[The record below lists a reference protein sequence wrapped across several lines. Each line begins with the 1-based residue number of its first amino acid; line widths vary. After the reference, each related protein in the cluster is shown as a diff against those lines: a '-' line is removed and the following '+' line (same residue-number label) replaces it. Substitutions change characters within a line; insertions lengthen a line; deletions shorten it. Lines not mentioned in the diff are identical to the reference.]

1 MLSMENVVL
10 ASVNQTDITPVI
22 DGESMREI
30 LAKYETTLPKKGDV
44 LAGEVISVSKK
55 GVLVDLGLLGT
66 GIIYPSEFYD
76 NTSLQKS
83 LKKGEKISVI
93 LLELEND
100 EGYRELSLK
109 QAQMTTAWEDIR
121 ERKEKGEVISTTILN
136 INKGGLIVEVNGIQG
151 FLPLSQLSP
160 EHYPKVE
167 GGDTSKIVQ
176 VLQKFRG
183 QSFNVKILDF
193 SEAEGKL
200 IVSERAIMTD
210 KLREEIDKY
219 KIGDV
224 VDGIITEITDFGAFV
239 KITENLEGL
248 IHISEIDW
256 KIIDNPRDY
265 LTIGQT
271 ISAKIINIE
280 NDRISLSLKALK
292 TDPWENI
299 EEKFKVGQTVEGELV
314 KITNY
319 GLLIKI
325 TDEIMGLIPSSELIN
340 RKEWERPSGERGSA
354 EHNSANVGSAE
365 ASRPNVPQVGEKIT
379 VAIVSIDAK
388 EHKMLLTIQ
397 ASQ

>member
-1 MLSMENVVL
+1 MN
-10 ASVNQTDITPVI
+10 ATNPADTAPTIAN
-22 DGESMREI
+22 ESMKEI
-30 LAKYETTLPKKGDV
+30 LAQYETGLPKKGDA
-44 LAGEVISVSKK
+44 LAGEVISLSKSRI
-55 GVLVDLGLLGT
+55 LVDLGLLGT

-76 NTSLQKS
+76 NTTLHKS
-83 LKKGEKISVI
+83 LKKGDPISVI

-109 QAQMTTAWEDIR
+109 QAQMTTAWEDVR

-167 GGDTSKIVQ
+167 GGDTTKIVQ
-176 VLQKFRG
+176 NLQKFRG

-193 SEAEGKL
+193 SEAENKL
-200 IVSERAIMTD
+200 IVSERAIMND
-210 KLREEIDKY
+210 KLREEIAKY

-224 VDGIITEITDFGAFV
+224 VEGTITEITDFGGFV

-265 LTIGQT
+265 LTIGQN
-271 ISAKIINIE
+271 ISTKIINIE
-280 NDRISLSLKALK
+280 NDRISLSLKVLK
-292 TDPWENI
+292 ADPWENI
-299 EEKFKVGQTVEGELV
+299 EEKFKVGQTLEGELV

-319 GLLIKI
+319 GLLVKVS
-325 TDEIMGLIPSSELIN
+325 DDIMGLIPASELSN
-340 RKEWERPSGERGSA
+340 RKEWQPQPGERMS
-354 EHNSANVGSAE
+354 
-365 ASRPNVPQVGEKIT
+365 
-379 VAIVSIDAK
+379 VAIVSIDPK

-397 ASQ
+397 SV

>member
-1 MLSMENVVL
+1 MENVVL
-10 ASVNQTDITPVI
+10 GSTNQAGVADMK
-22 DGESMREI
+22 DI
-30 LAKYETTLPKKGDV
+30 LAQYETMLPKKGDV
-44 LAGEVISVSKK
+44 LNGEVISVSKS
-55 GVLVDLGLLGT
+55 GILVDLGLLGT

-76 NTSLQKS
+76 NSNLHKS
-83 LKKGEKISVI
+83 LKKGDKISVI

-121 ERKEKGEVISTTILN
+121 EKKEKGEVISTNILN
-136 INKGGLIVEVNGIQG
+136 INKGGLIVEINGIQG

-167 GGDTSKIVQ
+167 GGDTTKIVQ
-176 VLQKFRG
+176 NLQKFRG

-210 KLREEIDKY
+210 KLREEIAKY

-224 VDGIITEITDFGAFV
+224 VEGTITEITDFGAFV
-239 KITENLEGL
+239 NIRPGAEVEPQRVEHPSLEGL

-256 KIIDNPRDY
+256 KIIDNPRDH
-265 LTIGQT
+265 LTIGQN

-292 TDPWENI
+292 NDPWENI
-299 EEKFKVGQTVEGELV
+299 EEKFKVGQTLEGELV
-314 KITNY
+314 KVTNY
-319 GLLIKI
+319 GLLVKI
-325 TDEIMGLIPSSELIN
+325 TDEIMGLIPSSELN
-340 RKEWERPSGERGSA
+340 NKKDWEPKM
-354 EHNSANVGSAE
+354 
-365 ASRPNVPQVGEKIT
+365 GEKIN
-379 VAIVSIDAK
+379 VAVVSIDAK

-397 ASQ
+397 STQ

>member
-1 MLSMENVVL
+1 METTAVNSTDTVPAMDNNSMK
-10 ASVNQTDITPVI
+10 
-22 DGESMREI
+22 EI
-30 LAKYETTLPKKGDV
+30 LAQYETGLPKKGDV
-44 LAGEVISVSKK
+44 LTGEVISVSK
-55 GVLVDLGLLGT
+55 GGILVDLGFLGT

-76 NTSLQKS
+76 NSALHKSLQK
-83 LKKGEKISVI
+83 GDQISVI

-109 QAQMTTAWEDIR
+109 QAQMTTAWEDIK
-121 ERKEKGEVISTTILN
+121 EKKEKGEVISIPILN

-167 GGDTSKIVQ
+167 GGDTAKIVQ
-176 VLQKFRG
+176 ALQKFRG
-183 QSFNVKILDF
+183 QNFDVKILDF
-193 SEAEGKL
+193 SEAENKL

-210 KLREEIDKY
+210 KIREKIAKY
-219 KIGDV
+219 KVGDV
-224 VDGIITEITDFGAFV
+224 VEGTVTEITDFGAFI
-239 KITENLEGL
+239 KITEGLEGL

-256 KIIDNPRDY
+256 KIINNPRDY
-265 LTIGQT
+265 LAVGQT

-299 EEKFKVGQTVEGELV
+299 EEKFKVGQTLTGELV

-319 GLLIKI
+319 GLLVKVSE
-325 TDEIMGLIPSSELIN
+325 DIMGLIPSSELN
-340 RKEWERPSGERGSA
+340 GRKDWQPTA
-354 EHNSANVGSAE
+354 
-365 ASRPNVPQVGEKIT
+365 GEKIT
-379 VAIVSIDAK
+379 VAIVSIDPK

-397 ASQ
+397 SEQKN

>member
-1 MLSMENVVL
+1 MENLIL
-10 ASVNQTDITPVI
+10 ASAGQTDVSPVI
-22 DGESMREI
+22 DTNSMKEI
-30 LAKYETTLPKKGDV
+30 LAQYETTLPKMGDV
-44 LAGEVISVSKK
+44 LAGEVISVSKS
-55 GVLVDLGLLGT
+55 GILVDLGLLGT

-76 NTSLQKS
+76 NTALHKS
-83 LKKGEKISVI
+83 LKKGDKISVI

-121 ERKEKGEVISTTILN
+121 ERKEKGEIISTTILN

-151 FLPLSQLSP
+151 FLPLSQLAP

-176 VLQKFRG
+176 NLQKFRG
-183 QSFNVKILDF
+183 QSFQVKILDF
-193 SEAEGKL
+193 SEGENKL

-210 KLREEIDKY
+210 KLREEIAKY
-219 KIGDV
+219 KVGEV
-224 VDGIITEITDFGAFV
+224 VEGTVAEITDFGAFI

-265 LTIGQT
+265 LAAGQT

-292 TDPWENI
+292 ADPWENI
-299 EEKFKVGQTVEGELV
+299 EEKFKVGQTFEGEVV

-319 GLLIKI
+319 GLLVKMSE
-325 TDEIMGLIPSSELIN
+325 DIMGLIPASELSN
-340 RKEWERPSGERGSA
+340 RQEWQA
-354 EHNSANVGSAE
+354 
-365 ASRPNVPQVGEKIT
+365 QVGEKVS
-379 VAIVSIDAK
+379 VAIVSIDPK

-397 ASQ
+397 SQ

>member
-1 MLSMENVVL
+1 MVSANQIDAAPVV
-10 ASVNQTDITPVI
+10 
-22 DGESMREI
+22 DGETMRDI
-30 LAKYETTLPKKGDV
+30 LAQYETGLPKKGDV
-44 LAGEVISVSKK
+44 LAGEVISISKN

-83 LKKGEKISVI
+83 LKKGDKISVI

-121 ERKEKGEVISTTILN
+121 EKKERGEVLAIPILN

-151 FLPLSQLSP
+151 FLPLSQLAP
-160 EHYPKVE
+160 EHYPKIE

-176 VLQKFRG
+176 ALQKFRG
-183 QSFNVKILDF
+183 QNFNVKILDF

-200 IVSERAIMTD
+200 IVSERAIMAD
-210 KLREEIDKY
+210 KLREEISKY
-219 KIGDV
+219 KIGEV
-224 VDGIITEITDFGAFV
+224 AAGTITEITDFGAFV
-239 KITENLEGL
+239 KISENVEGL

-265 LTIGQT
+265 LTIGQPV
-271 ISAKIINIE
+271 SAKIINIE

-292 TDPWENI
+292 TDPWESI
-299 EEKFKVGQTVEGELV
+299 EEKFKVGQTVEGELA

-319 GLLIKI
+319 GLLIKL
-325 TDEIMGLIPSSELIN
+325 TDEIMGLIPSSELSN
-340 RKEWERPSGERGSA
+340 RKDWSRSPSDRGPST
-354 EHNSANVGSAE
+354 ESGQ
-365 ASRPNVPQVGEKIT
+365 PQIGEKIS
-379 VAIVSIDAK
+379 VAIVSIDPK

-397 ASQ
+397 SAQ

>member
-1 MLSMENVVL
+1 METNVL
-10 ASVNQTDITPVI
+10 DSTNPIAPTPLI
-22 DGESMREI
+22 DGNTMKEI
-30 LAKYETTLPKKGDV
+30 LAQYETGLPKKGDL
-44 LAGEVISVSKK
+44 LAGEIISVSKS
-55 GVLVDLGLLGT
+55 GILVDLGLLGT

-76 NTSLQKS
+76 NTTLHKS
-83 LKKGEKISVI
+83 LKKGDPISVI

-109 QAQMTTAWEDIR
+109 QAQMTTAWEDVR

-265 LTIGQT
+265 LTIGQN
-271 ISAKIINIE
+271 ISAKIINME

-299 EEKFKVGQTVEGELV
+299 EEKFKVGQTLEGEIAKV
-314 KITNY
+314 TNY
-319 GLLIKI
+319 GLLVKVS
-325 TDEIMGLIPSSELIN
+325 DEIIGLIPSSELSN
-340 RKEWERPSGERGSA
+340 RQ
-354 EHNSANVGSAE
+354 EHQ
-365 ASRPNVPQVGEKIT
+365 PQIGEKIDI
-379 VAIVSIDAK
+379 AIVSIDPK

-397 ASQ
+397 SQ

>member
-10 ASVNQTDITPVI
+10 ASTNQTDVTPII

-30 LAKYETTLPKKGDV
+30 LAKYETALPKKGDV

>member
-1 MLSMENVVL
+1 METTVINPTNPPD
-10 ASVNQTDITPVI
+10 ATPLI
-22 DGESMREI
+22 ENESMKEI
-30 LAKYETTLPKKGDV
+30 LAQYETVLPKKGDV
-44 LAGEVISVSKK
+44 LAGEVISISK
-55 GVLVDLGLLGT
+55 GGILVDLGLLGT

-76 NTSLQKS
+76 NPTLHKS
-83 LKKGEKISVI
+83 LKKDEQISVI

-109 QAQMTTAWEDIR
+109 QAQMTTAWEDVR
-121 ERKEKGEVISTTILN
+121 EKKEKGEVISTLILN
-136 INKGGLIVEVNGIQG
+136 INKGGLIIEVNGIQG
-151 FLPLSQLSP
+151 FLPLSQLAP

-167 GGDTSKIVQ
+167 GGDTAKIVQ
-176 VLQKFRG
+176 TLQKFRG
-183 QSFNVKILDF
+183 QTFSVKILDF
-193 SEAEGKL
+193 SEAENKL
-200 IVSERAIMTD
+200 IVSERAIMND
-210 KLREEIDKY
+210 KLREEITKY
-219 KIGDV
+219 KVSDV
-224 VDGIITEITDFGAFV
+224 VEGVITEITDFGAFV

-265 LTIGQT
+265 LAIGQT

-299 EEKFKVGQTVEGELV
+299 EEKFKVGQTLEGTVV

-319 GLLIKI
+319 GLLVKVSE
-325 TDEIMGLIPSSELIN
+325 EIMGLIPASELNNHQGPPPPN
-340 RKEWERPSGERGSA
+340 RT
-354 EHNSANVGSAE
+354 NVT
-365 ASRPNVPQVGEKIT
+365 GEKIS

-397 ASQ
+397 NSTA

>member
-1 MLSMENVVL
+1 MEMENLIVS
-10 ASVNQTDITPVI
+10 ANNPTDLY
-22 DGESMREI
+22 GMKEI
-30 LAKYETTLPKKGDV
+30 LTQYETVLPKKGDV
-44 LAGEVISVSKK
+44 LAGEVISISKK
-55 GVLVDLGLLGT
+55 GVLIDLDLLGT
-66 GIIYPSEFYD
+66 GLIYPSEFYD
-76 NTSLQKS
+76 NPALQKS
-83 LKKGEKISVI
+83 LKKGDKISVI

-121 ERKEKGEVISTTILN
+121 KRKEEGEVISTTILN

-176 VLQKFRG
+176 ALQKFRG
-183 QSFNVKILDF
+183 QNFDVKILDF

-200 IVSERAIMTD
+200 IVSERAIMSD
-210 KLREEIDKY
+210 KLREKIAKY
-219 KIGDV
+219 K
-224 VDGIITEITDFGAFV
+224 VDDLIEGTVTDITDFGAFV
-239 KITENLEGL
+239 KITESLEGL
-248 IHISEIDW
+248 VHISEIDW

-280 NDRISLSLKALK
+280 NGRISLSLKALK
-292 TDPWENI
+292 ADPWENI

-319 GLLIKI
+319 GLLVKI
-325 TDEIMGLIPSSELIN
+325 TDEIMGLIPSSELSN
-340 RKEWERPSGERGSA
+340 RKDWEPKTLPDGR
-354 EHNSANVGSAE
+354 
-365 ASRPNVPQVGEKIT
+365 QVGEKIS
-379 VAIVSIDAK
+379 VAIVSVDPK

-397 ASQ
+397 SSS

>member
-1 MLSMENVVL
+1 MTLYMEMENLIVS
-10 ASVNQTDITPVI
+10 ANNPTDLY
-22 DGESMREI
+22 GMKEI
-30 LAKYETTLPKKGDV
+30 LTQYETVLPKKGDV
-44 LAGEVISVSKK
+44 LAGEVISISKK
-55 GVLVDLGLLGT
+55 GVLIDLDLLGT
-66 GIIYPSEFYD
+66 GLIYPSEFYD
-76 NTSLQKS
+76 NPALQKS
-83 LKKGEKISVI
+83 LKKGDKISVI

-121 ERKEKGEVISTTILN
+121 KRKEEGEVISTTILN

-176 VLQKFRG
+176 ALQKFRG
-183 QSFNVKILDF
+183 QNFDVKILDF

-200 IVSERAIMTD
+200 IVSERAIMAD
-210 KLREEIDKY
+210 KLREEIAKY
-219 KIGDV
+219 KVGDLIEGAV
-224 VDGIITEITDFGAFV
+224 TDITDFGAFV
-239 KITENLEGL
+239 KITESLEGL
-248 IHISEIDW
+248 VHISEIDW

-280 NDRISLSLKALK
+280 NGRISLSLKALK
-292 TDPWENI
+292 ADPWENI

-319 GLLIKI
+319 GLLVKI
-325 TDEIMGLIPSSELIN
+325 TDEIMGLIPSSELSN
-340 RKEWERPSGERGSA
+340 RKDWEPKTLPDGR
-354 EHNSANVGSAE
+354 
-365 ASRPNVPQVGEKIT
+365 QVGEKIS
-379 VAIVSIDAK
+379 VAIVSVDPK

-397 ASQ
+397 SSS

>member
-1 MLSMENVVL
+1 METTNAKL
-10 ASVNQTDITPVI
+10 TDAPIMI
-22 DGESMREI
+22 AGESMKEI
-30 LAKYETTLPKKGDV
+30 LAQYETMLPKKGEV
-44 LAGEVISVSKK
+44 LAGEVISVSKS
-55 GVLVDLGLLGT
+55 GILVDLGLLGT

-76 NTSLQKS
+76 NSNLHKS
-83 LKKGEKISVI
+83 LKKGDKISVI

-121 ERKEKGEVISTTILN
+121 DKKEKGEVINTNILN

-167 GGDTSKIVQ
+167 GGDTTKIVQ
-176 VLQKFRG
+176 NLQKFRG

-193 SEAEGKL
+193 SESEGKL

-210 KLREEIDKY
+210 KLREEIAKY

-224 VDGIITEITDFGAFV
+224 VEGTITEITDFGAFV

-256 KIIDNPRDY
+256 KIIDNPRDH
-265 LTIGQT
+265 LTIGQN

-299 EEKFKVGQTVEGELV
+299 EEKFKVGQTLEGELV

-319 GLLIKI
+319 GLLVKI
-325 TDEIMGLIPSSELIN
+325 TEEIMGLIPSSELN
-340 RKEWERPSGERGSA
+340 NKNWSRSQSDRGSSTESGE
-354 EHNSANVGSAE
+354 
-365 ASRPNVPQVGEKIT
+365 PKMGEKIN
-379 VAIVSIDAK
+379 VAIVSIDSK

-397 ASQ
+397 AAS